1 MNYLF
6 NTCILYNTYHKPN
19 WNKPIII
26 IIIIIIILKTTT
38 KSFKR
43 YIEFNFILHVIRM
56 SFVSTR
62 MSHAC
67 HSYALVYHL
76 YVTPLYVHVICVSV
90 VCTRMSPACHSYV
103 LLCYL
108 YVTRLWFYH
117 EQLAGMTKSEFA
129 ITRKKILAKNLEF
142 PKTQN
147 FIFSYWASLLALS
160 FPLVYGTV
168 SKQR

>member
-1 MNYLF
+1 M
-6 NTCILYNTYHKPN
+6 
-19 WNKPIII
+19 
-26 IIIIIIILKTTT
+26 ILKTTA

-43 YIEFNFILHVIRM
+43 YIEFNFILHDIRM
-56 SFVSTR
+56 SFVSIR
-62 MSHAC
+62 MSLVCIRMSYVC
-67 HSYALVYHL
+67 HSYILVCHP
-76 YVTPLYVHVICVSV
+76 YVAPLYLHVICMSV

-160 FPLVYGTV
+160 FPLVYSTV